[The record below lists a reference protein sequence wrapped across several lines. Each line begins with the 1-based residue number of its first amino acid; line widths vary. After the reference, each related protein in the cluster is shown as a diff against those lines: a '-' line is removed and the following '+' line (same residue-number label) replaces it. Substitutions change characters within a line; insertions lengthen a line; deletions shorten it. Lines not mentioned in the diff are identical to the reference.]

1 MAPNHFKIN
10 YQYREYHFTQDQ
22 IRHASPKPPNTKVD
36 ILKIHNSDNIL
47 GLALAFYISFGLS
60 ARKTAYMLR
69 SIYNIPMSYQTV
81 LNYAQAAAFYAHRFN
96 MLHKGNDIDDLLV
109 TVADETYIKIVG
121 EENYVWF
128 AMSASNHS
136 ITSYHLSDSRETLQ
150 ALSALTEAIRTVKP
164 DQKIT
169 IVTDG
174 LSSYIEAI
182 QILNKDRQQN
192 KIKHIRVIG
201 LENRDDI
208 SEEYRHFKQMIERL
222 NRTFKLHSKPAAGFN
237 SFSGAMALITLFVTH
252 YNFLRPH
259 TSLGYK
265 TPIHI
270 EELDRLKTIQAKWI
284 WLISVVL

>member
-1 MAPNHFKIN
+1 MSGLLCLP
-10 YQYREYHFTQDQ
+10 Q
-22 IRHASPKPPNTKVD
+22 ITPLLRT
-36 ILKIHNSDNIL
+36 IYL
-47 GLALAFYISFGLS
+47 
-60 ARKTAYMLR
+60 MLER
-69 SIYNIPMSYQTV
+69 
-81 LNYAQAAAFYAHRFN
+81 
-96 MLHKGNDIDDLLV
+96 
-109 TVADETYIKIVG
+109 
-121 EENYVWF
+121 
-128 AMSASNHS
+128 
-136 ITSYHLSDSRETLQ
+136 RETLQ
-150 ALSALTEAIRTVKP
+150 ALTALTEAIRTVKP

-252 YNFLRPH
+252 YNFLRSY

-270 EELDRLKTIQAKWI
+270 EEFDRLKTIQAKWV
-284 WLISVVL
+284 WLISMVL